1 MTHHAQ
7 DGRSGDDGM
16 SSPTQHSSDSC
27 RAHAGGSGADAPHHG
42 GAGSGGPSYD
52 AWSRRWS
59 AWSQSW
65 SRWSRTPGAGM
76 FLLGAALAF
85 GFIAASGEVAGA
97 VRSMRQ
103 ANTIRV
109 KGVGMAPVSADQ
121 AWWTGTVTAR
131 AATLPEAF
139 QKLESSTGALRAFV
153 TAGGIAE
160 KDVDIDSVRTTAEYG
175 RDAEGNVTNQVE
187 GYTLR
192 QSVTV
197 WSSDVKQVERLAMR
211 ATDLIRDGHE
221 VSSGS
226 PRYLVSTIEA
236 LKLQL
241 IEQGTANARERA
253 ALLVDGSGGRLGA
266 LVSASQGAFDIV
278 CAGSAEFDG
287 NGSYDTSCID
297 KEARVVVT
305 LEYAVD

>member
-16 SSPTQHSSDSC
+16 SLPAQHSSDSS
-27 RAHAGGSGADAPHHG
+27 RAHAGGSAADSPRHG
-42 GAGSGGPSYD
+42 GSGPRDPSHD
-52 AWSRRWS
+52 AWSRRWT
-59 AWSQSW
+59 SW

-85 GFIAASGEVAGA
+85 GVIAASGQISSA

-175 RDAEGNVTNQVE
+175 RDAEGNVSNQVE

-221 VSSGS
+221 VGSGS

-305 LEYAVD
+305 LEYSVD

>member
-16 SSPTQHSSDSC
+16 SSPAQHSSDSS
-27 RAHAGGSGADAPHHG
+27 RAHAGGSGADSPRHG
-42 GAGSGGPSYD
+42 GSGPRDPSHD
-52 AWSRRWS
+52 AWSRRWI
-59 AWSQSW
+59 AWSH
-65 SRWSRTPGAGM
+65 WSRTPGAGM

-85 GFIAASGEVAGA
+85 GFIAASGEIAGA

-139 QKLESSTGALRAFV
+139 QKLESSTGALRVFV

-160 KDVDIDSVRTTAEYG
+160 KDVDIDSVRTTAEYA

-221 VSSGS
+221 VGSGS

-253 ALLVDGSGGRLGA
+253 ALLVDGSGGLLGA

>member
-16 SSPTQHSSDSC
+16 SSPAQHSSDSR
-27 RAHAGGSGADAPHHG
+27 RAHAGGSGADSPRDG
-42 GAGSGGPSYD
+42 GAGPRDPSHD
-52 AWSRRWS
+52 AWSRRWE
-59 AWSQSW
+59 SW

-85 GFIAASGEVAGA
+85 GVIAASGEVAGA

>member
-16 SSPTQHSSDSC
+16 SSPAQHSSDSS
-27 RAHAGGSGADAPHHG
+27 RAHAGGSGADSPRHG
-42 GAGSGGPSYD
+42 GSGPRDPSHD
-52 AWSRRWS
+52 AWSRRWI
-59 AWSQSW
+59 AWSH
-65 SRWSRTPGAGM
+65 WSRTPGAGM

-287 NGSYDTSCID
+287 NGSYDTNCID